1 VSDQIRLVAAL
12 LQGALR
18 LGAVRRLGR
27 HLAAYLVC
35 LVLLLIAFGFLI
47 ATLYLGLAMVMRP
60 PLATLATAAI
70 LIAVGVAVV
79 LIARRRPRR
88 APPGTPLE
96 AEALLVGELVR
107 RHPWSA
113 VAIALALGALSGRSS
128 SASSSS
134 TSSGPKS

>member
-1 VSDQIRLVAAL
+1 MTDQLRLVAAL

-18 LGAVRRLGR
+18 LGAVRRLGQ
-27 HLAAYLVC
+27 HLLAYVVC

-60 PLATLATAAI
+60 PLATLTTAAI
-70 LIAVGVAVV
+70 LIVIGVAVV
-79 LIARRRPRR
+79 LIVRRRPRR
-88 APPGTPLE
+88 ATPGAPLE

-128 SASSSS
+128 ASSSS
-134 TSSGPKS
+134 TSTGPRS

>member
-1 VSDQIRLVAAL
+1 MTDQIRLVAAL

-18 LGAVRRLGR
+18 LSAVRRLGQ
-27 HLAAYLVC
+27 HLLAYVVC
-35 LVLLLIAFGFLI
+35 LLLLLIAFGFLI

-70 LIAVGVAVV
+70 LIVVGVAVV

-128 SASSSS
+128 SSSSS
-134 TSSGPKS
+134 TSSGPGS

>member
-1 VSDQIRLVAAL
+1 MTDQVRLVAAL

-18 LGAVRRLGR
+18 PGAVRRLGQ
-27 HLAAYLVC
+27 HLLAYVVC
-35 LVLLLIAFGFLI
+35 LLLLLIAFGFLI

-60 PLATLATAAI
+60 ALATLATAAI
-70 LIAVGVAVV
+70 LIVVGVAVV

-88 APPGTPLE
+88 APPGAPLE

-128 SASSSS
+128 ASSSS
-134 TSSGPKS
+134 TSSGPRS